1 MIHNTNKVWAVWYTM
16 IATNICAAIWLVYAG
31 VFGWVVSHDFTY
43 ISVLIIALYVG
54 CLVTMPFTEFD
65 WSKSNTRRF
74 DTQYYISGR
83 LTQLGLLGTVIGLM
97 VAVDGLSQL
106 SIDVGNQ
113 SAIMGM
119 IKLMFSAL
127 GTALIT
133 TIVGLICSI
142 LLATQLVLLDRIFK
156 NAKS

>member
-1 MIHNTNKVWAVWYTM
+1 MNTTKKIMAFWATM
-16 IATNICAAIWLVYAG
+16 IASNLCVAVWLVYSG

-43 ISVLIIALYVG
+43 ISVMIMALYVG
-54 CLVTMPFTEFD
+54 CLVSLPFTEFD

-74 DTQYYISGR
+74 DTHYYISSR

-106 SIDVGNQ
+106 TIDVNNQ

-127 GTALIT
+127 GTALVT
-133 TIVGLICSI
+133 TIVGLIASMA
-142 LLATQLVLLDRIFK
+142 LATQLVLLDRIFK